1 MQKNKNQNNHIL
13 YSASDLAN
21 FLECE
26 HLTYLDR
33 LHLDHPMQKTA
44 SGEDAVLIQNKGLAH
59 EKAYLKHLQE
69 QHNTV
74 VDIIERVGEKASTA
88 TKVEATLKAMQ
99 EGADIIYQATFME
112 GNLLG
117 HADFLRRVPRP
128 SNLGDYSYEVIDTK
142 LSGKERAKFI
152 IQLIFY
158 SKLLANIQGV
168 YPRAMYVM
176 LGNNTEKMYY
186 CADYSA
192 YFEHLL
198 VRFLQHT
205 EQEIQI
211 STYPDPCKKCQQCH
225 WSERCDEQ
233 RTNDDHLSQ
242 VAGISK
248 SQIVKLKD
256 AGIQTMAALAAL
268 HFDTVISKINA
279 LSLDKIRHQ
288 AFLQDNFR
296 RTGEARVDLLPID
309 NERKRGFLRLP
320 EANIGDLYF
329 DMEGNPLEDG
339 GNLEYLFGL
348 YYMQGDAPVF
358 KGFWA
363 LTRLEEKK
371 AFEDF
376 MDFVMNHL
384 QQHPDAHIYHYASYE
399 ETALKR
405 LMSEY
410 GTRES
415 AVDHLLR
422 KGKLVDL
429 YKVVLESMRT
439 SEPRYSIKNI
449 EHFYLEKRQGEVT
462 SAGASIIYFEKWKA
476 TGEQKYLDDIEA
488 YNIDDVRSTMELH
501 RWLLTKRPGNLAWAN
516 PEANKQEKAENDTQS
531 VTPASALR
539 EQELERYRI
548 KLLGNAI
555 IPEDEKTAED
565 KTNELVF
572 QLMDFHRREA
582 KPSWWDFFQRQEKDD
597 AELLEDPGTI
607 AGLTLDPSIPPE
619 CVKRS
624 IRYSFTYPAQETKLH
639 GNSSPVIVETGNGIA
654 NFKVDPD
661 INTLSFTMGAKAEL
675 PDKITLGPGMPIDS
689 KVMVTA
695 IQRYVD
701 ARIAKNNQYQAID
714 ALLARQHPN
723 IHGHS
728 IEQPIL
734 PQNAPL
740 EDEAITA
747 ISNLDNSYLI
757 VQGPPGTG
765 KTYTG
770 SKVIVALLKQ
780 GKRVGITSNSH
791 KAINNLLLGV
801 QKEARRVGFSFN
813 GVKKSGGNDEELADC
828 ENINLADDNKT
839 AFTGEFNL
847 VAGTAWLFAR
857 DEADQ
862 FLDYLFID
870 EAGQVAVANLVAVGT
885 STKNI
890 ILLGDQMQLG
900 QPTQGTHPG
909 ESGKSALEFLLQDEH
924 TVAANRGIF
933 LGVSYRMHPTICEFI
948 SDTVYDG
955 RLKSDI
961 STEMQSIV
969 LNDSAHPVL
978 KKNGLVYLPIHH
990 QNCTQSSDEEAQF
1003 VLELM
1008 QSLLAQSYTDNNCVQ
1023 HPITYNDILVV
1034 TPYNLQVQ
1042 KLKSTLP
1049 EGTRI
1054 GTVDKFQGQEA
1065 PVVIFSM
1072 VTSSGDDLP
1081 RDIEFLY
1088 SKNRLNVAISRAQ
1101 ALMLFIANPK
1111 LMSIQCNKPEEMA
1124 MVNTLCQLQVYEA
1137 KDRNNEEK

>member
-1 MQKNKNQNNHIL
+1 MQKNKNQNNDIL
-13 YSASDLAN
+13 YSASDLSN

-33 LHLDHPMQKTA
+33 INLDHPMQKTA

-59 EKAYLKHLQE
+59 EKAYLKFRRE
-69 QHNTV
+69 QHSLV
-74 VDIIERVGEKASTA
+74 VDIVERVGEKASTEH
-88 TKVEATLKAMQ
+88 KVEATLQAMQ

-117 HADFLRRVPRP
+117 HADFLRRVPNP
-128 SNLGDYSYEVIDTK
+128 SKLGDYSYEVIDTK
-142 LSGKERAKFI
+142 LSGKERGKFI

-158 SKLLANIQGV
+158 SKLLANVQGV
-168 YPRAMYVM
+168 SPRSMYVM
-176 LGNNTEKMYY
+176 LGNNVEKMYH
-186 CADYSA
+186 CADYSD

-198 VRFLQHT
+198 ARFLQHT
-205 EQEIQI
+205 NQQIQV

-225 WSERCDEQ
+225 WSERCNAQ
-233 RTNDDHLSQ
+233 LINDDHLSQ
-242 VAGISK
+242 VAGINK
-248 SQIVKLKD
+248 SQIVKLND
-256 AGIQTMAALAAL
+256 AGIQTMAALAAQPIG
-268 HFDTVISKINA
+268 TAISKINS
-279 LSLDKIRHQ
+279 LSFDKIRHQ
-288 AFLQDNFR
+288 AALQDNFK
-296 RTGEARVDLLPID
+296 RTGEARVDLLAID

-348 YYMQGDAPVF
+348 YYMQNDVAVF

-363 LTRLEEKK
+363 LARLEEKK

-376 MDFVMNHL
+376 MDFVMSHL
-384 QQHPDAHIYHYASYE
+384 QKYPDAHIYHYASYE

-405 LMSEY
+405 LMSVY

-415 AVDHLLR
+415 AVDSLLR

-429 YKVVLESMRT
+429 YKVVVESMRT
-439 SEPRYSIKNI
+439 SEPKYSIKNV
-449 EHFYLEKRQGEVT
+449 EHFYLEKRLGEVT
-462 SAGASIIYFEKWKA
+462 NAGASIIYFEKWKA
-476 TGEQKYLDDIEA
+476 TGEQKYLDDIEV

-501 RWLLTKRPGNLAWAN
+501 RWLLTKRPKDLAWAN
-516 PEANKQEKAENDTQS
+516 PEANKQQLAENDAPS
-531 VTPASALR
+531 VTLASALR
-539 EQELERYRI
+539 EQELEVYRI
-548 KLLGNAI
+548 KLLGKDI
-555 IPEDEKTAED
+555 IPDKEKTAEY

-597 AELLEDPGTI
+597 SELLEDPETI
-607 AGLTLDPSIPPE
+607 AGLMLDPNYPPE
-619 CVKRS
+619 SVKRS

-639 GNSSPVIVETGNGIA
+639 GNSSPIIIETGNAIA
-654 NFKVDPD
+654 NFKVDSD
-661 INTLSFTMGAKAEL
+661 NNTLSFTLGAKAEL
-675 PDKITLGPGMPIDS
+675 TDRITLGPGMPIDS
-689 KVMVTA
+689 KVMVAA

-701 ARIAKNNQYQAID
+701 ARISKSNKYQAIN
-714 ALLARQHPN
+714 ALLARQFPN
-723 IHGHS
+723 ISGHN
-728 IEQPIL
+728 IAQPIL
-734 PQNAPL
+734 PLNAPL
-740 EDEAITA
+740 VDEAIAA
-747 ISNLDNSYLI
+747 ISNLDGSYLI

-770 SKVIVALLKQ
+770 SKVIVELLKQ

-801 QKEARRVGFSFN
+801 QREAKMVNFVFN
-813 GVKKSGGNDEELADC
+813 GVKKIGKNDEELSDC
-828 ENINLADDNKT
+828 ENINLVDDNNS
-839 AFTGEFNL
+839 AFSGEFNL
-847 VAGTAWLFAR
+847 IAGTAWLFAR
-857 DEADQ
+857 ESADQ

-870 EAGQVAVANLVAVGT
+870 EAGQVALANLVAVGA

-900 QPTQGTHPG
+900 QPIQGTHPG
-909 ESGKSALEFLLQDEH
+909 ESGQSALEFLLQDEH

-961 STEMQSIV
+961 STEMQSVV
-969 LNDSAHPVL
+969 LNESAHPML
-978 KKNGLVYLPIHH
+978 RENGLVYVPINH
-990 QNCTQSSDEEAQF
+990 QNCTQSSDEEAQL
-1003 VLELM
+1003 VLELLL
-1008 QSLLAQSYTDNNCVQ
+1008 SLLSQTYTDKKGEK
-1023 HPITYNDILVV
+1023 HDITYNDILVV

-1042 KLKSTLP
+1042 KLRSILP
-1049 EGTRI
+1049 EAARI

-1072 VTSSGDDLP
+1072 VTSSGADLP

-1088 SKNRLNVAISRAQ
+1088 SKNRLNVAISRAK

-1111 LMSIQCNKPEEMA
+1111 LMSIQCDKPEEMA
-1124 MVNTLCQLQVYEA
+1124 MVNTLCRLQ
-1137 KDRNNEEK
+1137 KC